1 MKIKEQREKDGKRL
15 GKLKTWEVSVQDIDR
30 QFSKKRR
37 NTQAE
42 KNLCEMEALKWENEH
57 TQIGKVV
64 HDRELIIKVK
74 VSINCFFGAANQRER
89 REIKGKW
96 RTK

>member
-42 KNLCEMEALKWENEH
+42 KIYVKWKRWN
-57 TQIGKVV
+57 GKMNI
-64 HDRELIIKVK
+64 RK
-74 VSINCFFGAANQRER
+74 S
-89 REIKGKW
+89 GK
-96 RTK
+96 